1 MLLIIG
7 LTTITQSFSQNVT
20 SDTLDLNSE
29 LVCIPKA
36 IMDSVIADLKS
47 GDIAKEEVEIL
58 NEQMK
63 LRTTYEE
70 NLEQVIEGQKKSI
83 AHCNDAITETSNLAD
98 QYKLRLDKI
107 ERKSVRQSKV
117 IKWLS
122 AILITSLFL
131 NVAHL

>member
-1 MLLIIG
+1 M
-7 LTTITQSFSQNVT
+7 TTQSICQTAT

-29 LVCIPKA
+29 LVCIPKS

-47 GDIAKEEVEIL
+47 GDIAKEEVEVL
-58 NEQMK
+58 NEQMR

-98 QYKLRLDKI
+98 QYKLRLDKVDR
-107 ERKSVRQSKV
+107 ELSNKK
-117 IKWLS
+117 KWVKILS
-122 AILITSLFL
+122 IISITSLFL
-131 NVAHL
+131 NIAHL